1 MSDAPQIP
9 FNPPAPQPSGQPG
22 GQPRQLNAQNDIIN
36 PLVGQLRGILSST
49 KNEITDKVIKDI
61 SPEISDL
68 KASVLALGKVM
79 SETSPVSK
87 PSREVNMSKPT
98 FYVPLIFLILI
109 ALTMAGGFYVFGANF
124 KTYFDSETQDQSVI
138 NSILIGSMIFFAG
151 LTLSLILIFGML
163 IYIINSL

>member
-9 FNPPAPQPSGQPG
+9 FNPAPQPSGQQS
-22 GQPRQLNAQNDIIN
+22 GQQRQINPQNDIVSPLIN
-36 PLVGQLRGILSST
+36 QLRGMFSQT
-49 KNEITDKVIKDI
+49 RNEITDKVIKDI
-61 SPEISDL
+61 SPEISDI
-68 KASVLALGKVM
+68 KASVIALSKMM

-124 KTYFDSETQDQSVI
+124 KTYFDSETQDQSVV
-138 NSILIGSMIFFAG
+138 NNILIGSMIFFAG
-151 LTLSLILIFGML
+151 LTLSLIVIFGML